1 MNYQSIGRSLRT
13 ARKKL
18 GLSQFDVAKHMGCS
32 RAQVD
37 NIEVARQR
45 APLYRLEDFA
55 KAVDIRMVV
64 QLVARG
70 NKSVTVRTTGQM
82 SDLIEHITNVD
93 DVDRDLLFEL
103 AALLPHLPQGVMGTL
118 RGIITLWTERY
129 TAQNGP
135 SAGTA

>member
-18 GLSQFDVAKHMGCS
+18 GLSQFEVAKHMGCS

-55 KAVDIRMVV
+55 KAVNIRMVI
-64 QLVARG
+64 QLIARD

-82 SDLIEHITNVD
+82 SDLIEHLTKVD

-118 RGIITLWTERY
+118 RGIIALWTERY
-129 TAQNGP
+129 TDQTGP
-135 SAGTA
+135 YAGTS